1 MSSGITYQKLCVC
14 ACVYDQPN
22 NYFPY
27 CKNIKV
33 TAIHNEWGFY
43 NSDVLYFS
51 KAQGY
56 CVKMTTVTLYN
67 QKYDGMGFN
76 VCLSMQLFM
85 QMSWKLAK
93 IHEDPDKT
101 GL

>member
-1 MSSGITYQKLCVC
+1 M
-14 ACVYDQPN
+14 
-22 NYFPY
+22 
-27 CKNIKV
+27 
-33 TAIHNEWGFY
+33 GF
-43 NSDVLYFS
+43 LQLWCYFS

-56 CVKMTTVTLYN
+56 CVMMTTVTLYD

-101 GL
+101 GLWKQPMSKQNIPND